1 MGLGAPCK
9 RDECKFIHV
18 PATDLTKNQV
28 LSFVNSLSVHKKS
41 TMGTEIEATARSNSL
56 LNLRNDEHS
65 TPPFAVVQRSN
76 LKIITVG
83 VSLYRFPVQVGL
95 PRKLVICVL

>member
-1 MGLGAPCK
+1 MGLGTPSK

-41 TMGTEIEATARSNSL
+41 TIGTEIEATA
-56 LNLRNDEHS
+56 HKF
-65 TPPFAVVQRSN
+65 TQF
-76 LKIITVG
+76 K
-83 VSLYRFPVQVGL
+83 
-95 PRKLVICVL
+95 K